1 MTTRDPRHR
10 GRRYDGAVGQRELTR
25 WIIWG
30 IRVLAVPTAALSLLL
45 AVDIVL
51 PGTAETGIS
60 YRRAL
65 APNWF
70 APDGVEIAVGWPD
83 RPNCL
88 DERPDTGRRLLFTTR
103 PGCAGSVA
111 VGLDFGRRVT
121 GNDTLRVVR
130 TPVFG
135 RVRAVQRPA
144 DGRQDRRPLWG
155 LGAYVVVGLVPL
167 LSFGR
172 GFGVLGGPREA
183 PRYHFAYLLPALTA
197 EALYAWLLVQAVGG
211 SALP

>member
-10 GRRYDGAVGQRELTR
+10 GRRYDGAVGRRAFTR
-25 WIIWG
+25 WIIRG

-51 PGTAETGIS
+51 PGTAETGIT

-65 APNWF
+65 TSHWV
-70 APDGVEIAVGWPD
+70 APDGMELSVGWPD

-88 DERPDTGRRLLFTTR
+88 DERPETGRRLLFTTR

-111 VGLDFGRRVT
+111 VSLDFGHRIA
-121 GNDTLRVVR
+121 GHDTLRVVR
-130 TPVFG
+130 TPMFG

>member
-1 MTTRDPRHR
+1 
-10 GRRYDGAVGQRELTR
+10 
-25 WIIWG
+25 
-30 IRVLAVPTAALSLLL
+30 
-45 AVDIVL
+45 
-51 PGTAETGIS
+51 
-60 YRRAL
+60 
-65 APNWF
+65 
-70 APDGVEIAVGWPD
+70 
-83 RPNCL
+83 
-88 DERPDTGRRLLFTTR
+88 
-103 PGCAGSVA
+103 VA

-155 LGAYVVVGLVPL
+155 LGAYVVIGLVPL

-172 GFGVLGGPREA
+172 GFGVLGGPRDA
-183 PRYHFAYLLPALTA
+183 PRYHFAYLLPALAA

>member
-10 GRRYDGAVGQRELTR
+10 GRRYDGAVGRRELAR
-25 WIIWG
+25 WVIWG
-30 IRVLAVPTAALSLLL
+30 IRVLAVPTVALSLLL
-45 AVDIVL
+45 AVDAVL

-60 YRRAL
+60 YRRAFTT
-65 APNWF
+65 NWL
-70 APDGVEIAVGWPD
+70 APDGMKISVGWPD

-111 VGLDFGRRVT
+111 VSLDFGRRVA
-121 GNDTLRVVR
+121 GSDTLRVVR
-130 TPVFG
+130 TPVLG
-135 RVRAVQRPA
+135 QVRAVQRPS

-155 LGAYVVVGLVPL
+155 LGAYVVIGLVPL

-172 GFGVLGGPREA
+172 RFGMLRGPSEP
-183 PRYHFAYLLPALTA
+183 PRYHVAYLLPALAA
-197 EALYAWLLVQAVGG
+197 EALYAWLLAQAVAGH
-211 SALP
+211 AVP

>member
-10 GRRYDGAVGQRELTR
+10 GRRYDGAVGRRELTR
-25 WIIWG
+25 WIIRG

-45 AVDIVL
+45 AVDIAL
-51 PGTAETGIS
+51 PGTAETGIT

-65 APNWF
+65 APNWL
-70 APDGVEIAVGWPD
+70 APDGVEISVGWPD

-111 VGLDFGRRVT
+111 VSLDFGRRVT
-121 GNDTLRVVR
+121 GNDTLRVFR

-135 RVRAVQRPA
+135 RPNGFCRAGAGQRHSAVR
-144 DGRQDRRPLWG
+144 WT
-155 LGAYVVVGLVPL
+155 L
-167 LSFGR
+167 L
-172 GFGVLGGPREA
+172 
-183 PRYHFAYLLPALTA
+183 H
-197 EALYAWLLVQAVGG
+197 
-211 SALP
+211 